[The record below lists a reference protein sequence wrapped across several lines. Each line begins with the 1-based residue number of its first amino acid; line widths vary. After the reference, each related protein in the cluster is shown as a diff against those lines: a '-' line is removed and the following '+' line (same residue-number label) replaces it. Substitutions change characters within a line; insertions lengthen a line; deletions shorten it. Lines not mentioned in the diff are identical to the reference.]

1 MGPRPPGARCPS
13 GRLYHRAPREARVPV
28 AGSGARSAAARLTPE
43 VHAGVGVECRCA
55 SVQQSEPAK
64 VAEMRG
70 SKPAERS
77 AWRDGE
83 LN

>member
-43 VHAGVGVECRCA
+43 VHVGVERRR
-55 SVQQSEPAK
+55 
-64 VAEMRG
+64 RG
-70 SKPAERS
+70 KERKGKS
-77 AWRDGE
+77 QTRGKE
-83 LN
+83 R